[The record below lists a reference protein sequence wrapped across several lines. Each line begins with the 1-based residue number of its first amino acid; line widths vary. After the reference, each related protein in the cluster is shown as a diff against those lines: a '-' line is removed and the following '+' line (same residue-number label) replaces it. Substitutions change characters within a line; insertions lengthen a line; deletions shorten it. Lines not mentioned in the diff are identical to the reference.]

1 MSSLNLTPRTIAY
14 LLILYLQSTYLKIAN
29 LIQILYIVCRAL
41 GYISNFFSMIELLHE
56 FKKSFFKHGSI
67 QEVDN
72 VSTGKNEN

>member
-1 MSSLNLTPRTIAY
+1 
-14 LLILYLQSTYLKIAN
+14 
-29 LIQILYIVCRAL
+29 
-41 GYISNFFSMIELLHE
+41 MIELLHE